1 MSVRDLQDSIKK
13 AQRIIQEW
21 DDNNRDPRED
31 ETRRELIDPVL
42 MALGW
47 PVKYGRGSG
56 NRKPCI
62 TEYYPYEGSGLRVD
76 YAMFDDG
83 DNEAILVEAK
93 RFSEHTKDHYVQ
105 LVDYCEEARDIK
117 AVLTNGE
124 YWNVVVLDQ
133 RGRDQEEK
141 PISLMWHDSNETA
154 ERLYAF
160 LSRDNN
166 RANRRQRLGWKR

>member
-47 PVKYGRGSG
+47 PVKYGRG

-93 RFSEHTKDHYVQ
+93 RFSEHTKTTTFNLWITVKRHVTSK
-105 LVDYCEEARDIK
+105 LFSR
-117 AVLTNGE
+117 
-124 YWNVVVLDQ
+124 
-133 RGRDQEEK
+133 
-141 PISLMWHDSNETA
+141 TA
-154 ERLYAF
+154 
-160 LSRDNN
+160 ST
-166 RANRRQRLGWKR
+166 GMS

>member
-1 MSVRDLQDSIKK
+1 MSVRDLQDAIGK
-13 AQRIIQEW
+13 AQRTIQEW
-21 DDNNRDPRED
+21 DDNGKDPRED

-47 PVKYGRGSG
+47 PVKYGRG

-62 TEYYPYEGSGLRVD
+62 TEYYPYDDSALRVD
-76 YAMFDDG
+76 YAMFDGG

-93 RFSEHTKDHYVQ
+93 RFLEDTKDHYVQ
-105 LVDYCEEARDIK
+105 LVDYCEGARDIK

-124 YWNVVVLDQ
+124 YWNVVVFDQ
-133 RGRDQEEK
+133 RGRDREEK

-154 ERLYAF
+154 KRLYEL
-160 LSRDNN
+160 LSRDIN
-166 RANRRQRLGWKR
+166 RANRRQRVNWKR

>member
-1 MSVRDLQDSIKK
+1 MSVRDLQDVIKK

-21 DDNNRDPRED
+21 DENNRDPRED

-47 PVKYGRGSG
+47 PVKYGPGSG

-83 DNEAILVEAK
+83 GNEAILVEAK
-93 RFSEHTKDHYVQ
+93 RFSEHTKDNYVQ
-105 LVDYCEEARDIK
+105 LVDYCEGAHDIK
-117 AVLTNGE
+117 AVLTNGQ

-141 PISLMWHDSNETA
+141 PISLMWYDSNETA
-154 ERLYAF
+154 ERLYEF

-166 RANRRQRLGWKR
+166 RVNRRRRLGWKR

>member
-47 PVKYGRGSG
+47 PVKYGRG

-62 TEYYPYEGSGLRVD
+62 TEYYPYKGSGLRVD

-93 RFSEHTKDHYVQ
+93 RFSEHTKTTTFNLWITVKRHVTSK
-105 LVDYCEEARDIK
+105 LFSR
-117 AVLTNGE
+117 
-124 YWNVVVLDQ
+124 
-133 RGRDQEEK
+133 
-141 PISLMWHDSNETA
+141 TA
-154 ERLYAF
+154 
-160 LSRDNN
+160 ST
-166 RANRRQRLGWKR
+166 GMS